1 MRKNILLLLAF
12 IILMHAGIVS
22 SIFEIK
28 QSFLKLVVLEEYS
41 ENDCFTIK
49 LTFREFLKKRI
60 SDHEIIINKELHD
73 IVKIKSDNGFVV
85 LKLIND
91 KIEKN
96 YLNRTKDYKEKS
108 NTGAKNKNQR
118 LKINFLYYQEN
129 IAFVLLNN
137 YSDCRKVKLNMDDL
151 MNYLQNK
158 QSIEPPPPEY
168 TYLIG

>member
-1 MRKNILLLLAF
+1 MRKRVLLLLAI
-12 IILMHAGIVS
+12 IILMHAGVVS

-28 QSFLKLVVLEEYS
+28 QNFLKSVVLENYC

-49 LTFREFLKKRI
+49 LTLTEFLKSRI
-60 SDHEIIINKELHD
+60 SDHEIIINKEFHD
-73 IVKIKSDNGFVV
+73 VIEIKTDDQFVV

-91 KIEKN
+91 KIEKK
-96 YLNRTKDYKEKS
+96 YLNRTKDYKEKT

-137 YSDCRKVKLNMDDL
+137 YSYCRKEKLNMDDL